1 MSEKVKITTVVGVLL
16 ICIVMVIVAS
26 SCSQSAPAAIT
37 DDEGREVHL
46 ESMPVRIVSHVPGIT
61 ETLFALDLGD
71 KIVGVSDHCDYP
83 EEAADKPKIGGYF
96 TPNIEKIVALDP
108 DLVLT
113 DGHADDI
120 YQLESLGI
128 PFVVLQPVD
137 IDGIIANIE
146 LLGEI
151 TGSQNKAGELISD
164 MEERIA
170 AVVAAVNNAARPRVF
185 YVFDATDPIKPW
197 TAGPGS
203 FADALIRLAGGDNVA
218 AQAQGAWIQFSME
231 ELVSFDPEI
240 VVANTMMGTAVI
252 SLDELRNIAAWQD
265 ITAVREERI
274 GQIDGDLVDRHGPRI
289 VQGLEEMAKIIHPE
303 LFNY

>member
-1 MSEKVKITTVVGVLL
+1 MSEKGKIATVIGVLL
-16 ICIVMVIVAS
+16 ICVVMVIGAS
-26 SCSQSAPAAIT
+26 SCDQSAPAAIT
-37 DDEGREVHL
+37 DDLGREVRL

-61 ETLFALDLGD
+61 ETLFALGLGD

-83 EEAADKPKIGGYF
+83 EEAVDKPKIGGYF

-113 DGHADDI
+113 DGHSEAI
-120 YQLESLGI
+120 NQLESLGI
-128 PFVVLQPVD
+128 PFIVLQPMD

-151 TGSQNKAGELISD
+151 TGSQNKASELISD

-170 AVVAAVNNAARPRVF
+170 VVVAAVNDAPRPRVF
-185 YVFDATDPIKPW
+185 YVFDATDPVKPW

-203 FADALIRLAGGDNVA
+203 FVDALIRLAGGDNVA
-218 AQAQGAWIQFSME
+218 AQAQGAWVQFSME

-252 SLDELRNIAAWQD
+252 SLDELRNIAAWQE
-265 ITAVREERI
+265 ITAIREGRI
-274 GQIDGDLVDRHGPRI
+274 GLIDGDLVDRHGPRI
-289 VQGLEEMAKIIHPE
+289 VQGLEEIAKIIHPE